1 MDTEPAIWPLGDGR
15 TGGLR
20 HAECCYRA
28 GSSSGIWSLRSRREG
43 SSHRL
48 LVVTVARL
56 WHDGSIPAGG
66 NNRNMG
72 SGLDFVLSERRE
84 LNPRSRLGKG
94 LSHPSVTW
102 CFACS
107 GWSDIILV

>member
-48 LVVTVARL
+48 LLVTVARL
-56 WHDGSIPAGG
+56 WHDGKIPTGG
-66 NNRNMG
+66 NNINMG
-72 SGLDFVLSERRE
+72 VDLGFVVSERRE
-84 LNPRSRLGKG
+84 SNPRSQLGKG
-94 LSHPSVTW
+94 LSHPPPTW
-102 CFACS
+102 CFA
-107 GWSDIILV
+107 WSSRSAAI